1 MYITL
6 EEYSQIYDT
15 MDEKVFKRLC
25 FDACRV
31 MDIHT
36 TGADNVKKLRD
47 FFPTDEYD
55 AAAVKNCA
63 AKIINILKQIQSAEE
78 SSAASYEESEMGIR
92 GKYITSIS
100 AGNESITYSA
110 ASGGSTAVDKAVM
123 DRSQR
128 DKLLADMVREGL
140 SGVTDANGVSLLYMG
155 RYPGG
160 AV

>member
-6 EEYSQIYDT
+6 EEYSQLYDT
-15 MDEKVFKRLC
+15 MDEKAFKRLC

-36 TGADNVKKLRD
+36 TGADNVKKLRV

-63 AKIINILKQIQSAEE
+63 AKIINILKQIQLAEE

-140 SGVTDANGVSLLYMG
+140 SGVSDANGVSLLYMG

-160 AV
+160 TV